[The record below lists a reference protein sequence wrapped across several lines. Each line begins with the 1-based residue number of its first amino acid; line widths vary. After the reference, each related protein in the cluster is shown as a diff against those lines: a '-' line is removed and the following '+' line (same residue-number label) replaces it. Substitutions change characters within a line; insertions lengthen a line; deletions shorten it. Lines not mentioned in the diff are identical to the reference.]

1 METITVDSKNFHIPS
16 FGNILKLPLA
26 GSRPFHSSA
35 SRRERNTELYTA
47 AAAGNS
53 SIDAS
58 VPELLAFLP
67 YARLAL
73 LPPWTGRKIGEG
85 RYARHRAPVP
95 YRDRPPPSWAVS
107 PGRRV
112 PSPVFSIL
120 NNCGNP
126 SHLHSGRAG
135 GIFDHG
141 HAIVGPAPGSCKP
154 RSSNR
159 IGERQSWLK
168 R

>member
-1 METITVDSKNFHIPS
+1 MESITVDSKNFHIPS

-95 YRDRPPPSWAVS
+95 YRDRPPQLGGFARTACPIAGVQYIEQLRKSLSFAF
-107 PGRRV
+107 RA
-112 PSPVFSIL
+112 
-120 NNCGNP
+120 CGW
-126 SHLHSGRAG
+126 H
-135 GIFDHG
+135 F
-141 HAIVGPAPGSCKP
+141 
-154 RSSNR
+154 
-159 IGERQSWLK
+159 
-168 R
+168 